1 MDSLINLNADD
12 TIRPPRL
19 LSPHDIEQYRHAAC
33 PLPSITLSQR
43 HLCDLEL
50 ILNKGFSP
58 LNGYLNQLDYHSVID
73 HMRLADGALWPMP
86 IMLDVSRSVA
96 STLQCRDAI
105 ALRDKEGLLLAIM
118 QVGDIWEVTEAQ
130 KAKEAQAVFGTTDPV
145 HPGVFHLYHEVQA
158 YYVGG
163 EVFGLSLPHH
173 YNFTSLRHT
182 PAQLR
187 SIFEERGWKKIVGFQ
202 TRNPMHRAHQEL
214 TVRAAEI
221 TGADVILL
229 HPVVGMTKSGDIE
242 YETRVRCYQ
251 HILKTYTSSPV
262 FLSLLPLAMRMAGPR
277 EAVWHA
283 LIRKNNGCT
292 HFIVGRDHAGPGKDS
307 QGNDFYHPCAAQE
320 LALAHQKEMGITIV
334 PFQEMVFSEKQ
345 LRYFTLDEFP
355 LDEVPAS
362 ISGTELRH
370 CIREGLDV
378 PAWFSYPDVIQ
389 ELRCAYP
396 PKHDLGLTILLTGLP
411 SSGKT
416 TIAQGLAIKLRELTQ
431 RQVTLLDGDEIRTHL
446 ASELGFSREDR
457 ETNIK
462 RVAFVAKEIAKHKGI
477 TLCALVAPF
486 SSART
491 IFREMV
497 SETGGFIEIYVS
509 TPLSVCE
516 MRDRK
521 GLYKKAR
528 AGLVSQFTGT
538 SDPYEK
544 PLNPEIS
551 LDTSNISL
559 EAAVHEIVT
568 QIMDL
573 GYIQQKK

>member
-1 MDSLINLNADD
+1 M
-12 TIRPPRL
+12 
-19 LSPHDIEQYRHAAC
+19 
-33 PLPSITLSQR
+33 
-43 HLCDLEL
+43 
-50 ILNKGFSP
+50 
-58 LNGYLNQLDYHSVID
+58 
-73 HMRLADGALWPMP
+73 
-86 IMLDVSRSVA
+86 
-96 STLQCRDAI
+96 
-105 ALRDKEGLLLAIM
+105 
-118 QVGDIWEVTEAQ
+118 
-130 KAKEAQAVFGTTDPV
+130 
-145 HPGVFHLYHEVQA
+145 
-158 YYVGG
+158 
-163 EVFGLSLPHH
+163 
-173 YNFTSLRHT
+173 
-182 PAQLR
+182 
-187 SIFEERGWKKIVGFQ
+187 
-202 TRNPMHRAHQEL
+202 
-214 TVRAAEI
+214 
-221 TGADVILL
+221 
-229 HPVVGMTKSGDIE
+229 
-242 YETRVRCYQ
+242 
-251 HILKTYTSSPV
+251 
-262 FLSLLPLAMRMAGPR
+262 
-277 EAVWHA
+277 
-283 LIRKNNGCT
+283 
-292 HFIVGRDHAGPGKDS
+292 
-307 QGNDFYHPCAAQE
+307 
-320 LALAHQKEMGITIV
+320 
-334 PFQEMVFSEKQ
+334 
-345 LRYFTLDEFP
+345 
-355 LDEVPAS
+355 
-362 ISGTELRH
+362 
-370 CIREGLDV
+370 
-378 PAWFSYPDVIQ
+378 
-389 ELRCAYP
+389 
-396 PKHDLGLTILLTGLP
+396 P